1 MSKQRRRSRTS
12 AAFTLLEVLMVVAI
26 IGLLAA
32 FVVPNL
38 FTAREGARI
47 DLTQALITSGLN
59 GALDRYRLDMGNYPG
74 DDEDGLMALIEPPD
88 DEELAKKWRGPY
100 LKSAKDL
107 KDAWG
112 NDLIYSFPGE
122 YNEGGHDLSSAG
134 PDGEEGTDDDITNW
148 EKD

>member
-1 MSKQRRRSRTS
+1 MSKCSRPNPKR

-38 FTAREGARI
+38 FSAREGARI

-74 DDEDGLMALIEPPD
+74 KNDGLMALVEPPD
-88 DEELAKKWRGPY
+88 DKDLAKKWRGPY

-112 NDLIYSFPGE
+112 NDLVYEFPGR
-122 YNEGGHDLSSAG
+122 YNENGYDLSSAG